1 MNKMIISTLLLL
13 SVLDAHDISVT
24 ITDIK
29 NHTGKLYIGL
39 YNKKSGF
46 REVDKT
52 YKKFIVD
59 ISSNKVTY
67 IFDNVP
73 TDIYALSVFHD
84 ENNNGIHDK
93 NILGIPTEDYGFSN
107 NKKHLFGPA
116 SFEESSFQIEN
127 NKNITITLGD

>member
-13 SVLDAHDISVT
+13 SVLEAHDISVT
-24 ITDIK
+24 ITGIK

-46 REVDKT
+46 REVDQT

>member
-1 MNKMIISTLLLL
+1 MNKIILSSLLLL

-29 NHTGKLYIGL
+29 NHTGKLYVGL
-39 YNKKSGF
+39 YNKEAGF

-52 YKKFIVD
+52 YKKLIVD
-59 ISSNKVTY
+59 ISSNNVTY
-67 IFDNVP
+67 IFTDVP
-73 TDIYALSVFHD
+73 SDTYAVSVFHD

-107 NKKHLFGPA
+107 NNRHLFGPA
-116 SFEESSFQIEN
+116 SFEESSIKI
-127 NKNITITLGD
+127 NKDTKITITLGE